1 MLKNIIT
8 KLNFSVDI
16 QELIDYYN
24 ILKTKYSHLDWSYDR
39 CSDTIIEQWKDA
51 AYADP
56 ANLLTH
62 GWAIQSN
69 LKDLSI
75 PCPPWDISTLETT
88 EYRNTE
94 LAFGIIERLQQAIPH
109 GHRWSVSVQP
119 NGGIVS
125 LHSDESDE
133 MTVWIPICTDGPI
146 ITFVNDGDQIEY
158 CLPSD
163 GGAYLLDTNIPH
175 FTQNKSPKDR
185 VTIIFRINLKH
196 IDDLLSV
203 EGVI

>member
-1 MLKNIIT
+1 MIIQKLKFNVR
-8 KLNFSVDI
+8 LE
-16 QELIDYYN
+16 ELRTYYE
-24 ILKTKYSHLDWSYDR
+24 ILKSQYSHLNWSYSH
-39 CSDTIIEQWKDA
+39 CKNNIIKQWEDA
-51 AYADP
+51 ARTDP

-69 LKDLSI
+69 LEDLTV
-75 PCPPWDISTLETT
+75 PCPPWDISLSKTN

-94 LAFGIIERLQQAIPH
+94 LAFGIIERLQQAIPY

-125 LHSDESDE
+125 LHSDDSDE
-133 MTVWIPICTDGPI
+133 MTVWIPIHTEGPV
-146 ITFVNDGDQIEY
+146 ITFVDDENQIEC

-175 FTQNKSPKDR
+175 FTQNKSSNDR
-185 VTIIFRINLKH
+185 VTIIFRVNLKH
-196 IDDLLSV
+196 IDNLLSI
-203 EGVI
+203 EGMI